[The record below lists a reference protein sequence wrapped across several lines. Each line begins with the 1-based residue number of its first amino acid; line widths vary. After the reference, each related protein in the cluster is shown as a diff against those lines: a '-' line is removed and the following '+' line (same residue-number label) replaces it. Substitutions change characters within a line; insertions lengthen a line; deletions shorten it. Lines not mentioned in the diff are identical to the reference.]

1 MKKGAV
7 DHRTRVTR
15 LLIRE
20 AFTSLLKTKPIES
33 ISIKELCEQAGINRG
48 TFYTHYT
55 DIYDLR
61 TQIEREF
68 RAEIECALE
77 PLMCSDSGQV
87 TPARITTELFQCLRD
102 NSDLCTITLGPHGNK
117 AFLMELI
124 QIGQEKSAQSYA
136 QYFADVSQQKFA
148 YFYAFVSAGCIGL
161 LQKWLDEGMRASAE
175 EMAHTVEEL
184 MLHGAGYLQ

>member
-1 MKKGAV
+1 M
-7 DHRTRVTR
+7 RVTR

-33 ISIKELCEQAGINRG
+33 ISIKELCERAGLNRG

-68 RAEIECALE
+68 RAEIEHALE
-77 PLMCSDSGQV
+77 PLMCGDSGQV
-87 TPARITTELFQCLRD
+87 TPVRITTELFQCLRD

-136 QYFADVSQQKFA
+136 QYFAGASQQKFA

-161 LQKWLDEGMRASAE
+161 LQKWLDEGMRATAE
-175 EMAHTVEEL
+175 EMARTVEAL
-184 MLHGAGYLQ
+184 MLHGVGYLQ